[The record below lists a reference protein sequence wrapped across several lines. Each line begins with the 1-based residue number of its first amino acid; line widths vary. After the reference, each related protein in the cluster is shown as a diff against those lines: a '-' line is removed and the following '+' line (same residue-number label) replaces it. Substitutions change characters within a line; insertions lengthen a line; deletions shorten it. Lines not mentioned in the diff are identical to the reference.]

1 MTKTKEMSSLGAYM
15 IDEKYPS
22 RDRLAPDL
30 DPTSDEYID
39 EFLNN
44 LASTVYHHAGTCK
57 MGAKDDETAVV
68 DPQLR

>member
-1 MTKTKEMSSLGAYM
+1 M

-57 MGAKDDETAVV
+57 MGAKGDETAVV